1 LHPRSIDLSLGRI
14 ERLLARLG
22 NPETR
27 LPPVV
32 HVAGTNGK
40 GSVIAFIRA
49 ILEAQGLRVHV
60 YTSPHL
66 VRFNERIVVAGTE
79 ISDKDLERVLD
90 ECEAVNSGEPITFF
104 EITTAAAF
112 QAFALMPAD
121 LTLLETGLG
130 GRLDATNVVARPIL
144 TALTP
149 ISIDHQA
156 YLGETLAEIA
166 GEKAGILKPGV
177 TCVVAT
183 QPPEAAHVVRRCALS
198 IGAPLIWEGADWSTK
213 FGVDSLIFEDR
224 ERSFHL
230 PVPGLAGAHQI
241 ANAGTAVACVRRLPG
256 LTIGDEAIG
265 RGLTKVVWPARLQ
278 RLGSG
283 PLASSLPA
291 DWELWLD
298 GGHNPA
304 AGEALAAQA
313 LAWRDKPLHVVFG
326 ALKNKDVKN
335 FLAPLAAHVERAIA
349 VTIPGEP
356 NSLNAAE
363 AAAVASTVGLNS
375 DTALG
380 VEDALAKL
388 ATATSGPA
396 RVLICG
402 SLYLAGAVLAANES
416 R

>member
-1 LHPRSIDLSLGRI
+1 
-14 ERLLARLG
+14 
-22 NPETR
+22 
-27 LPPVV
+27 
-32 HVAGTNGK
+32 
-40 GSVIAFIRA
+40 
-49 ILEAQGLRVHV
+49 
-60 YTSPHL
+60 
-66 VRFNERIVVAGTE
+66 
-79 ISDKDLERVLD
+79 
-90 ECEAVNSGEPITFF
+90 
-104 EITTAAAF
+104 
-112 QAFALMPAD
+112 
-121 LTLLETGLG
+121 
-130 GRLDATNVVARPIL
+130 
-144 TALTP
+144 
-149 ISIDHQA
+149 
-156 YLGETLAEIA
+156 
-166 GEKAGILKPGV
+166 
-177 TCVVAT
+177 
-183 QPPEAAHVVRRCALS
+183 
-198 IGAPLIWEGADWSTK
+198 
-213 FGVDSLIFEDR
+213 
-224 ERSFHL
+224 L